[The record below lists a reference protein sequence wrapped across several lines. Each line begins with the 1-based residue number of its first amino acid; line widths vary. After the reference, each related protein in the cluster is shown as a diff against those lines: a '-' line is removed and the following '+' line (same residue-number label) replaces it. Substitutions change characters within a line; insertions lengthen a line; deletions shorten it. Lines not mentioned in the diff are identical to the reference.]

1 MNSRSKKKDIFV
13 SALITA
19 VVFIETLAVLS
30 VLGLAPRSLSF
41 NPQEKTPTVKNTN
54 QIIDSSNEN
63 YTRPDRIS
71 IPKVGI
77 DSNIEKPNTAD
88 VSVLDNSL
96 TKGAVHYPGSGS
108 VEKGNM
114 FLFGHSTNWQVVQ
127 NEAYRTFNGIEK
139 LESGDEIYIEAD
151 GETYVYKVKSVVLV
165 DEDDALVE
173 FDNSSRTLTI
183 STCNTFG
190 EKQER
195 WVVEADFER
204 VST

>member
-1 MNSRSKKKDIFV
+1 
-13 SALITA
+13 
-19 VVFIETLAVLS
+19 